1 MCVAA
6 LRQQAR
12 LSGAGSVS
20 VTTTQWNDEHW
31 ANKRT
36 APADFSKRTF
46 AFECL
51 GLLNYGFD
59 KLPAHELCVVLMC
72 GPPETTSR
80 PHTPYVNK
88 TNSMAVFYSCC
99 LRRAQPQSRAVTW
112 LCAPCRRVSDTARCL
127 LFLKRLGWRGPF
139 PPVPSFS
146 AVSGTTATTDSR
158 AAATGAARATAG
170 TAVDDFTSSGVWH
183 KRSLYPFAA
192 ASDAC

>member
-12 LSGAGSVS
+12 LSRAGSVS
-20 VTTTQWNDEHW
+20 VTTTQWNDEHG

-80 PHTPYVNK
+80 PHTPTYVSRM
-88 TNSMAVFYSCC
+88 NSMVVFIVVVCGE
-99 LRRAQPQSRAVTW
+99 LTRRAEPVTW
-112 LCAPCRRVSDTARCL
+112 LCAPCRRVLTLHDVCSSL
-127 LFLKRLGWRGPF
+127 N
-139 PPVPSFS
+139 
-146 AVSGTTATTDSR
+146 VSGGEDLSLQGHLSVQCQERQPLQTVVQQQR
-158 AAATGAARATAG
+158 ALLVQQQAQQSGGAA
-170 TAVDDFTSSGVWH
+170 
-183 KRSLYPFAA
+183 LQ
-192 ASDAC
+192 